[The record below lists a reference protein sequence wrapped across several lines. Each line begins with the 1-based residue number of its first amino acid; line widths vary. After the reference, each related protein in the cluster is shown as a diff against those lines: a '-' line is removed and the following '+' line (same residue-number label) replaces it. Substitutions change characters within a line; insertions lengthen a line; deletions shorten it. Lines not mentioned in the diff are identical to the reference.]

1 MTSLLHN
8 VLSFSSALHN
18 DHIISMYYQ
27 SLHVITWFLPLSLC
41 ACKIGKEE
49 TSLVCTHTQGEL
61 GTRLIEARTWGG
73 GGRWRREGKCR
84 KGKEGREG

>member
-1 MTSLLHN
+1 MPGHQGMTSLLHN

-61 GTRLIEARTWGG
+61 GKRLIEARTWGG
-73 GGRWRREGKCR
+73 EMEERGKVSD
-84 KGKEGREG
+84 G

>member
-73 GGRWRREGKCR
+73 EMEERGKVSD
-84 KGKEGREG
+84 G